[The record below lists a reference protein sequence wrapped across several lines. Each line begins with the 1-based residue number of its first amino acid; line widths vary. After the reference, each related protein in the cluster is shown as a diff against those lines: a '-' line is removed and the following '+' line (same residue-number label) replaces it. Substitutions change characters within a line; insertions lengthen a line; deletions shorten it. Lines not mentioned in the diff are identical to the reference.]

1 MTTTTQTTQL
11 DALPRQQTRAWLAGE
26 AVRTTHGKKGVPA
39 LPAIRTSYCPR
50 MLDDD
55 GPALIDDALVC
66 ALQVA
71 QHGRSS
77 RVLLVDGDRCDT
89 ILIGAAATT
98 PEDTLC

>member
-1 MTTTTQTTQL
+1 MIPTTKQRL
-11 DALPRQQTRAWLAGE
+11 SR
-26 AVRTTHGKKGVPA
+26 THGKNGLAP
-39 LPAIRTSYCPR
+39 LPAV
-50 MLDDD
+50 DDD
-55 GPALIDDALVC
+55 LDPLDEALDL

-98 PEDTLC
+98 PEDSLC